1 MRQDVGTGAP
11 GALVPGSPEML
22 RQIADF
28 DAEQER
34 HAQVLAARRTAEEAA
49 SPAGRS
55 ASALERLADAAE
67 RIVELLSPA

>member
-1 MRQDVGTGAP
+1 MRSR
-11 GALVPGSPEML
+11 PGSCASGIL
-22 RQIADF
+22 RKKVNRVLDADIRDF
-28 DAEQER
+28 F
-34 HAQVLAARRTAEEAA
+34 RTAEEAA